1 MANVSF
7 NSFSK
12 FKLFISKKIFIKIFK
27 TRTLIQVFLFVGG
40 ENGILVKKYL
50 KIPISPLR
58 SISSKIPKTPLKIGT
73 FQNPK
78 SRGGENGMIFP
89 GGENGISR
97 LTPTTPIGLL

>member
-1 MANVSF
+1 MHEKYWKLE
-7 NSFSK
+7 FS
-12 FKLFISKKIFIKIFK
+12 SDE
-27 TRTLIQVFLFVGG
+27 IQAFLSVGG

-50 KIPISPLR
+50 KIPISPLW
-58 SISSKIPKTPLKIGT
+58 SIYSKIPKTPLKIGT

-97 LTPTTPIGLL
+97 DVPKQEFLSFWILFP